1 MPIDKNKLVRLQVL
15 DRCFSDRSR
24 YYFIEDLRSKCREA
38 LEREGVP
45 CPDVARR
52 TIYKDIAEIEGNDK
66 WNVLFE
72 EPGKIGH
79 KRYYR
84 YADPKFSIWR
94 NDLNEL
100 QLNQLKSMLLMLRQF
115 QGLPQYD
122 KMEDIIEELQQK
134 YGFTLADTENV
145 ISFDTNLYVE
155 GLDYLSPIF
164 AAIINKR
171 CLSITYQPFGKE
183 QHVWLV
189 HPYYIKQYNGRWFL
203 LGLTENK
210 GVRKIT
216 NFALDRIKS
225 TELSTQTYIPT
236 DIDFEEDYFADLMGV
251 TQMDGEAIPILLAFS
266 KNRFPYVVS
275 KPLHPSQR
283 MVDKEKFQISIKV
296 KPTKEFYQQILSFG
310 PDVEVLS
317 PVSVREEVSQRIKNM
332 LSSYSVQKDCTLNP

>member
-1 MPIDKNKLVRLQVL
+1 MPIDRNKLVRFQVL

-24 YYFIEDLRSKCREA
+24 HYFIEDLRDKCIEA

-45 CPDVARR
+45 CPNVSQR
-52 TIYKDIAEIEGNDK
+52 TIYGDIAAMEGNSK

-72 EPGKIGH
+72 KPAKIGPR
-79 KRYYR
+79 RYYR
-84 YADPKFSIWR
+84 YVDSDYSIWR

-115 QGLPQYD
+115 QGLPQYY
-122 KMEDIIEELQQK
+122 KMENIIEELQQK

-164 AAIINKR
+164 AATINKQ

-225 TELSTQTYIPT
+225 IEPSTQTYVPT
-236 DIDFEEDYFADLMGV
+236 DVDFEEDYFADLMGV
-251 TQMDGEAIPILLAFS
+251 TQMDGEAISILLSFS

-283 MVDKEKFQISIKV
+283 MVDKEKCQISIMV

-332 LSSYSVQKDCTLNP
+332 LSLYTVQKDCTLNP

>member
-24 YYFIEDLRSKCREA
+24 YYFVKDLQDKCKEA
-38 LEREGVP
+38 LEREGVS

-52 TIYKDIAEIEGNDK
+52 TIYKDIAEIEGNGK

-72 EPGKIGH
+72 EPGRIGH

-84 YADPKFSIWR
+84 YADPHYSIWC

-134 YGFTLADTENV
+134 YGFTLADTENA

-155 GLDYLSPIF
+155 GLDFLSPIF
-164 AAIINKR
+164 AAIINKQ
-171 CLSITYQPFGKE
+171 CLSIMYQPFGKE
-183 QHVWLV
+183 QRVWLV

-210 GVRKIT
+210 GARKIT

-225 TELSTQTYIPT
+225 IEPSAQTYVPT
-236 DIDFEEDYFADLMGV
+236 DIDFEEDYFAELMGV
-251 TQMDGEAIPILLAFS
+251 TQMDGEAISILLSFS

-283 MVDKEKFQISIKV
+283 MVDKEKCQISIMV

-332 LSSYSVQKDCTLNP
+332 LSLYSVQKDCTLNP

>member
-1 MPIDKNKLVRLQVL
+1 MPTDKNKLVRLQVL
-15 DRCFSDRSR
+15 DRCFSDRNR
-24 YYFIEDLRSKCREA
+24 YYFIKDLCDKCIEA
-38 LEREGVP
+38 LEREGVSY
-45 CPDVARR
+45 PDVSKR
-52 TIYKDIAEIEGNDK
+52 TLYNDIAAMEGNTN

-72 EPGKIGH
+72 EPGKIGR

-84 YADPKFSIWR
+84 YKDPNYSIWR

-155 GLDYLSPIF
+155 GMDFLSPIF
-164 AAIINKR
+164 AAIINKQ
-171 CLSITYQPFGKE
+171 CLSIIYQPFGKE

-225 TELSTQTYIPT
+225 TEPSTQTYIPT

-251 TQMDGEAIPILLAFS
+251 TQMDGEAISILLSFS

-283 MVDKEKFQISIKV
+283 MVDKEKCQISIMV

-332 LSSYSVQKDCTLNP
+332 LSLYSVQKDCTLNP

>member
-1 MPIDKNKLVRLQVL
+1 MPIDRNKLVRFQVL
-15 DRCFSDRSR
+15 DRCFSDRNVL
-24 YYFIEDLRSKCREA
+24 YFVKDLQEKCMEA
-38 LEREGVP
+38 LKREGMP
-45 CPDVARR
+45 CPDVSRR
-52 TIYKDIAEIEGNDK
+52 TIYNDIAEMESNTK
-66 WNVLFE
+66 WDVLFE
-72 EPGKIGH
+72 EPAKIG
-79 KRYYR
+79 KNRYYR
-84 YADPKFSIWR
+84 YKDPNYSIWR

-122 KMEDIIEELQQK
+122 RMEDIIEELEQK

-145 ISFDTNLYVE
+145 ISFDANLYVE
-155 GLDYLSPIF
+155 GIEFLSPVF
-164 AAIINKR
+164 AAIINKQ
-171 CLSITYQPFGKE
+171 CLSIIYQPFGKE
-183 QHVWLV
+183 QCTRLV

-210 GVRKIT
+210 EARKIT

-225 TELSTQTYIPT
+225 IEPSTLLYIPT

-251 TQMDGEAIPILLAFS
+251 TQIDSEAIPILLSFS

-283 MVDKEKFQISIKV
+283 MVDKEQCQVSIQV

-317 PVSVREEVSQRIKNM
+317 PISVREEVAQRIKNM
-332 LSSYSVQKDCTLNP
+332 LSLYSVQKGCTLNS